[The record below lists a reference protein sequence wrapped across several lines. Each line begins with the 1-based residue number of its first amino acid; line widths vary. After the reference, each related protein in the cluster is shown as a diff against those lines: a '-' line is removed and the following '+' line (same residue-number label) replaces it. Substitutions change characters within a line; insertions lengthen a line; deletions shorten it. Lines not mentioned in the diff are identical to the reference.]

1 MILIVSKTIA
11 MPIIAREVVN
21 LLNVG
26 ANETDTQEW
35 SNFGFLY
42 GTFPSAPGV
51 FVYASKYD
59 LDTDLIASG
68 MVACTFISA
77 PIMFISARMLSV
89 KSFDPSDYINQLDT
103 FLLDISIVRLVFFT
117 IEISISK
124 KNSAVCNVDTISFTN

>member
-1 MILIVSKTIA
+1 MTFVSYLQDNTWITPLILIISKTIA
-11 MPIIAREVVN
+11 MPIIARETVN

-59 LDTDLIASG
+59 LDTDLIATG
-68 MVACTFISA
+68 MVACTFVSA
-77 PIMFISARMLSV
+77 PIM
-89 KSFDPSDYINQLDT
+89 
-103 FLLDISIVRLVFFT
+103 
-117 IEISISK
+117 
-124 KNSAVCNVDTISFTN
+124 

>member
-1 MILIVSKTIA
+1 

-124 KNSAVCNVDTISFTN
+124 KLCNVDTISFTN

>member
-1 MILIVSKTIA
+1 MGDLFFQGNTWITPLILIIAKSIA

-26 ANETDTQEW
+26 ANATDTQEW

-59 LDTDLIASG
+59 LETDMIASG

-77 PIMFISARMLSV
+77 PIM
-89 KSFDPSDYINQLDT
+89 
-103 FLLDISIVRLVFFT
+103 
-117 IEISISK
+117 
-124 KNSAVCNVDTISFTN
+124 

>member
-1 MILIVSKTIA
+1 

-59 LDTDLIASG
+59 LDTDMIASG

-103 FLLDISIVRLVFFT
+103 FLLDISIVRYNCFVYH
-117 IEISISK
+117 
-124 KNSAVCNVDTISFTN
+124 

>member
-124 KNSAVCNVDTISFTN
+124 KLQLDFSN

>member
-1 MILIVSKTIA
+1 MFDLRIQTSESSLINICFEFIFQGNTWITPLILIIAKSVA

-26 ANETDTQEW
+26 ANATDTQEW

-59 LDTDLIASG
+59 LETDMIASG

-77 PIMFISARMLSV
+77 PIM
-89 KSFDPSDYINQLDT
+89 
-103 FLLDISIVRLVFFT
+103 
-117 IEISISK
+117 
-124 KNSAVCNVDTISFTN
+124 